1 MTSLN
6 TVGTDTRLVTA
17 AQRQQTQ
24 TPPRIGTKTQPTTT
38 NALVVVVVIVVV
50 SLAAAA
56 PAPLAVAEIVSTT
69 MSIAMFQ
76 AHQRHLQPQ
85 LQPQPPHN
93 YYLMAS
99 SPSSSSSKPAG
110 KPSLLTQ
117 VVMAGTAAVITV
129 TFIHPIDVVK
139 VRNAP
144 WQLSMQLVK
153 FPCTCHHT

>member
-1 MTSLN
+1 
-6 TVGTDTRLVTA
+6 
-17 AQRQQTQ
+17 
-24 TPPRIGTKTQPTTT
+24 
-38 NALVVVVVIVVV
+38 
-50 SLAAAA
+50 
-56 PAPLAVAEIVSTT
+56 
-69 MSIAMFQ
+69 MFQ

-85 LQPQPPHN
+85 LQPQPQQPPHN

-139 VRNAP
+139 VRNSP
-144 WQLSMQLVK
+144 
-153 FPCTCHHT
+153 